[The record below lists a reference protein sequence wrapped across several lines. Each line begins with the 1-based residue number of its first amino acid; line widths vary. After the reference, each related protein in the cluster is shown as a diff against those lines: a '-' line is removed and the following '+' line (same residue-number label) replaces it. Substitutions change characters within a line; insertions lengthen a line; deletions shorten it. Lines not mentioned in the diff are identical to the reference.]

1 MATSYDA
8 SAIETLQTSLLPDHG
23 QSLYQPIDSDNGEI
37 CLVELWPGEYD
48 DPISL
53 SLRITKLKDW
63 VTYEEDSY
71 EHDSDEETSDEQVS
85 YEQDLE
91 WQLEYEALS
100 YTWGTKVSPRK
111 GH

>member
-37 CLVELWPGEYD
+37 RLVELWPGEYD

-63 VTYEEDSY
+63 VTYEE
-71 EHDSDEETSDEQVS
+71 TSDEQVS

-91 WQLEYEALS
+91 WQFEYEALS
-100 YTWGTKVSPRK
+100 YTWGTKISPRK

>member
-1 MATSYDA
+1 MATSHDA

-37 CLVELWPGEYD
+37 RLVELWRGEYD

-63 VTYEEDSY
+63 VTNEENSY
-71 EHDSDEETSDEQVS
+71 KQEISDE
-85 YEQDLE
+85 
-91 WQLEYEALS
+91 
-100 YTWGTKVSPRK
+100 
-111 GH
+111 